1 MGQVKVSV
9 NGQRYQLAC
18 RDGEEDRLI
27 DLARYV
33 DEKVKD
39 LAETMGSVGDSRL
52 LLLAAL
58 VVADELHELR
68 ENTEGVAG
76 RPETGNGMSFGLDA
90 GTANRLD
97 ALVDEI
103 EDIAARLENA

>member
-68 ENTEGVAG
+68 ENTDGAAG
-76 RPETGNGMSFGLDA
+76 RSESANGMSFGLDS

>member
-33 DEKVKD
+33 DDRVRE

-68 ENTEGVAG
+68 ESTEG
-76 RPETGNGMSFGLDA
+76 ETNAPAVGNGLSFGLDSRA
-90 GTANRLD
+90 ENRLD